1 MVEILEILKLNVDV
15 FMDLLKPIGVCILL
29 YGLLGLYYKSENVT
43 FEKILALFKAIFYF
57 FLAILTAL
65 LNVNKDLEVKFMIPT
80 ELTIG
85 QLLLITLSL
94 LEAGSNLVTMF
105 SLPKS
110 EFHLVKKEQFNEEK
124 QRTLDEFSKIRI
136 RLAELEAENEKLK
149 NI

>member
-1 MVEILEILKLNVDV
+1 MEILKLNIDV

-29 YGLLGLYYKSENVT
+29 YGLVGLYFKSETVT
-43 FEKILALFKAIFYF
+43 FERILALFKVIFYL

-65 LNVNKDLEVKFMIPT
+65 LNVNDDLEVKFMIPT

-94 LEAGSNLVTMF
+94 LEAGSNLVTML

-110 EFHLVKKEQFNEEK
+110 EFHLVKREQFNEEK